1 MKGVGQVTEIL
12 SIQHLSKNF
21 GKKQA
26 LKNIN
31 FTLQQGQIVGLVGP
45 NGAGKTTIMKALL
58 GLIHYQEGTIQIN
71 GLPISPTS
79 HKGLKEVGALIEY
92 PGIYPFLTGY
102 DHLKLFSETKDKA
115 TIDNLV
121 AMLKMTEYIQKKA
134 KSYSLGM
141 KQKLGI
147 ALALL
152 NSPELVVLDEPMNG
166 LDPQATRDVREI
178 ILSLAKTG
186 TTFLI
191 SSHILSELE
200 KISDQFIIINNGEI
214 TRQCSIDEL
223 SQSAKHYFLLKTSQ
237 NELARELLIKEKF
250 VIESPTELKVVK
262 ETEDQLS
269 DIIQLI
275 STNGIQVNDIQ
286 HLDNDLESCLLEILD
301 EKKAGVQE

>member
-1 MKGVGQVTEIL
+1 MDQVTDIL

-58 GLIHYQEGTIQIN
+58 GLIHYQEGSIQIN
-71 GLPISPTS
+71 GLSISPTS

-102 DHLKLFSETKDKA
+102 DHLKLFSEAKDKA

-166 LDPQATRDVREI
+166 LDPQATRDVRDI
-178 ILSLAKTG
+178 ILTLAKTG

-214 TRQCSIDEL
+214 IRQCSTDEL
-223 SQSAKHYFLLKTSQ
+223 SQSAKHYFLLKTSHDEQ
-237 NELARELLIKEKF
+237 ARDLLIKEKF
-250 VIESPTELKVVK
+250 LIDSPTELKVVK
-262 ETEDQLS
+262 NSEEQLS
-269 DIIQLI
+269 DIIQLL
-275 STNGIQVNDIQ
+275 STNGIQVKDIQ
-286 HLDNDLESCLLEILD
+286 HLDNDLESSLLEILD
-301 EKKAGVQE
+301 EKKAGDQE

>member
-31 FTLQQGQIVGLVGP
+31 FTLQQGQIVGVVGP

-121 AMLKMTEYIQKKA
+121 AMLKMTEYIQKKSKVLLFGNEA
-134 KSYSLGM
+134 K
-141 KQKLGI
+141 
-147 ALALL
+147 
-152 NSPELVVLDEPMNG
+152 
-166 LDPQATRDVREI
+166 VRNCF
-178 ILSLAKTG
+178 SFTK
-186 TTFLI
+186 
-191 SSHILSELE
+191 
-200 KISDQFIIINNGEI
+200 
-214 TRQCSIDEL
+214 
-223 SQSAKHYFLLKTSQ
+223 
-237 NELARELLIKEKF
+237 
-250 VIESPTELKVVK
+250 
-262 ETEDQLS
+262 
-269 DIIQLI
+269 
-275 STNGIQVNDIQ
+275 
-286 HLDNDLESCLLEILD
+286 
-301 EKKAGVQE
+301 

>member
-1 MKGVGQVTEIL
+1 MEGVGQVTEIL

-58 GLIHYQEGTIQIN
+58 GLIHYQEGTIKIN
-71 GLPISPTS
+71 ELSISPTS

-102 DHLKLFSETKDKA
+102 DHLKLFSETNDKA

-178 ILSLAKTG
+178 IVTLAKNG

-214 TRQCSIDEL
+214 IRQCSIEEL
-223 SQSAKHYFLLKTSQ
+223 SQSANHYFLLKTSQ
-237 NELARELLIKEKF
+237 DEFARELLIKEKF
-250 VIESPTELKVVK
+250 VIDSSTELKVVK
-262 ETEDQLS
+262 ESEEQLS
-269 DIIQLI
+269 DIIQLL
-275 STNGIQVNDIQ
+275 STNGIQVKDIQ
-286 HLDNDLESCLLEILD
+286 HLDNDLESSLLEILD
-301 EKKAGVQE
+301 EKKVGVQE

>member
-1 MKGVGQVTEIL
+1 
-12 SIQHLSKNF
+12 
-21 GKKQA
+21 
-26 LKNIN
+26 
-31 FTLQQGQIVGLVGP
+31 
-45 NGAGKTTIMKALL
+45 MKALL

-92 PGIYPFLTGY
+92 PGINPFLTGY

-200 KISDQFIIINNGEI
+200 KSL
-214 TRQCSIDEL
+214 TS
-223 SQSAKHYFLLKTSQ
+223 LL
-237 NELARELLIKEKF
+237 LLIM
-250 VIESPTELKVVK
+250 VK
-262 ETEDQLS
+262 L
-269 DIIQLI
+269 L
-275 STNGIQVNDIQ
+275 VNV
-286 HLDNDLESCLLEILD
+286 L
-301 EKKAGVQE
+301 

>member
-1 MKGVGQVTEIL
+1 
-12 SIQHLSKNF
+12 
-21 GKKQA
+21 
-26 LKNIN
+26 
-31 FTLQQGQIVGLVGP
+31 
-45 NGAGKTTIMKALL
+45 
-58 GLIHYQEGTIQIN
+58 
-71 GLPISPTS
+71 
-79 HKGLKEVGALIEY
+79 
-92 PGIYPFLTGY
+92 
-102 DHLKLFSETKDKA
+102 
-115 TIDNLV
+115 
-121 AMLKMTEYIQKKA
+121 
-134 KSYSLGM
+134 M

-186 TTFLI
+186 TT
-191 SSHILSELE
+191 
-200 KISDQFIIINNGEI
+200 FIIINNGEI

>member
-1 MKGVGQVTEIL
+1 
-12 SIQHLSKNF
+12 
-21 GKKQA
+21 
-26 LKNIN
+26 
-31 FTLQQGQIVGLVGP
+31 
-45 NGAGKTTIMKALL
+45 
-58 GLIHYQEGTIQIN
+58 
-71 GLPISPTS
+71 
-79 HKGLKEVGALIEY
+79 
-92 PGIYPFLTGY
+92 
-102 DHLKLFSETKDKA
+102 
-115 TIDNLV
+115 
-121 AMLKMTEYIQKKA
+121 
-134 KSYSLGM
+134 M
-141 KQKLGI
+141 KQKLGT